1 MATLI
6 AELANNDKPAQTR
19 QLAGLV
25 CKNALDSKA
34 RRGTSGTLWGLR
46 QNPFVRH
53 SSEANSGNANW
64 GRWADVGSPDQTAAK
79 STRNPRGAALRH
91 IMFTHLW

>member
-34 RRGTSGTLWGLR
+34 RRGTSGTLWGLLL
-46 QNPFVRH
+46 
-53 SSEANSGNANW
+53 
-64 GRWADVGSPDQTAAK
+64 
-79 STRNPRGAALRH
+79 STSCPS
-91 IMFTHLW
+91 

>member
-1 MATLI
+1 VARIMSSMNRWSDQMCAGLQGTGCDGVHVGTHIAWWQGQFMATLI

-34 RRGTSGTLWGLR
+34 RMGTSGTLWGLLL
-46 QNPFVRH
+46 
-53 SSEANSGNANW
+53 
-64 GRWADVGSPDQTAAK
+64 
-79 STRNPRGAALRH
+79 STSCPS
-91 IMFTHLW
+91 